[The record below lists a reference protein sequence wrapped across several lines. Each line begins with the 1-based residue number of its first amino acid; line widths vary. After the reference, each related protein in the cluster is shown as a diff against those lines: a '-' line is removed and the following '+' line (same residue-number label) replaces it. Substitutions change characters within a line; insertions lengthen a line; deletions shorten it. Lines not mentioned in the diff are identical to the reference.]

1 MDFSVPVS
9 VPVVSRD
16 AKCYLRGMLAAR
28 PGRNPSIQGDRQR
41 LGQDMTA
48 HRYGPTRAFRRLGA
62 VLFSLLLCGLA
73 DEGMAQ
79 QGNAGSAAPEGVPG
93 TICDAPWF
101 QSGARAQMEASGDMP
116 MSITMTI
123 RHPSITEKGCS
134 AWLSIH
140 SKSALAA
147 MMGPPVVMDQVHRMS
162 FDRGATPGAVATVS
176 SQRATINAQARYTRL
191 FGQASFQGK
200 GVLGYAGLAIR
211 EGVVLPGET
220 LSSSL
225 DLEIHSL
232 ATDEMVTTIRA
243 PSASVSIGERRVG
256 RAQSIETAMGRR
268 ECMPITYEKRSSLG
282 PLMMGDDLIQ
292 TEPTIMNVTDWYC
305 PTEAFVLRTE
315 VRQKGKVERIDTTA
329 IGLDEDAP

>member
-1 MDFSVPVS
+1 
-9 VPVVSRD
+9 
-16 AKCYLRGMLAAR
+16 
-28 PGRNPSIQGDRQR
+28 
-41 LGQDMTA
+41 MTA
-48 HRYGPTRAFRRLGA
+48 HPHGPKPAFRRLGA
-62 VLFSLLLCGLA
+62 VLLPLLLCGLA
-73 DEGMAQ
+73 DEALAQ
-79 QGNAGSAAPEGVPG
+79 QGPTDSPAQGVPG

-101 QSGARAQMEASGDMP
+101 QSGARVQMEASGDMP
-116 MSITMTI
+116 MSITMTL
-123 RHPSITEKGCS
+123 RNPTFTEKGCS

-147 MMGPPVVMDQVHRMS
+147 MMGPPVVMDQVHKMT
-162 FDRGATPGAVATVS
+162 FDRGATAGSVGTVS

-200 GVLGYAGLAIR
+200 GVLSYAGLAIR

-243 PSASVSIGERRVG
+243 PSASVSVGERRVG
-256 RAQSIETAMGRR
+256 RAQSIETMLGRR
-268 ECMPITYEKRSSLG
+268 ECMPITYEKRTSLG

-292 TEPTIMNVTDWYC
+292 TEPAIMSVTDWYC

-329 IGLDEDAP
+329 IGMDDDAQ

>member
-1 MDFSVPVS
+1 M
-9 VPVVSRD
+9 
-16 AKCYLRGMLAAR
+16 
-28 PGRNPSIQGDRQR
+28 N
-41 LGQDMTA
+41 A
-48 HRYGPTRAFRRLGA
+48 HPDGPTRAYRRLGA
-62 VLFSLLLCGLA
+62 VLFALLLCGLA
-73 DEGMAQ
+73 DDGMAQ
-79 QGNAGSAAPEGVPG
+79 QGRTDSAPPEGVPG
-93 TICDAPWF
+93 TICDASWF
-101 QSGARAQMEASGDMP
+101 QSGARAQLEASGDMP

-123 RHPSITEKGCS
+123 RHPTITEKGCS
-134 AWLSIH
+134 AWLAIH

-162 FDRGATPGAVATVS
+162 FDRDTAGSVASVS

-200 GVLGYAGLAIR
+200 GVLSYSGLAMR
-211 EGVVLPGET
+211 EGTVLPGET

-232 ATDEMVTTIRA
+232 ATDELVTTIRA

-256 RAQSIETAMGRR
+256 RAQSIDTAMGRR
-268 ECMPITYEKRSSLG
+268 QCLPVTYEKRTSLG
-282 PLMMGDDLIQ
+282 PLMMGDEVIQ
-292 TEPTIMNVTDWYC
+292 TEPAIMNVTDWYC

-329 IGLDEDAP
+329 IGMDEEAP